1 MKLALDLMTTVP
13 LVLVLFDDMR
23 NFIATYSSERNL
35 FKGQVHISAVSVG
48 EAHDK
53 FFDWLKK
60 QAVYPHLWNLSVNL
74 EEIGDSL

>member
-1 MKLALDLMTTVP
+1 LMMTAPV
-13 LVLVLFDDMR
+13 VLVLFGNMR
-23 NFIATYSSERNL
+23 NFVATYNSDRNI

-48 EAHDK
+48 EAQDK

-60 QAVYPHLWNLSVNL
+60 QAVYPHMWNIYVNL

>member
-1 MKLALDLMTTVP
+1 MKLTLVLKTTAP

-23 NFIATYSSERNL
+23 NFVATYNSDRNL

-48 EAHDK
+48 EAQDK

-60 QAVYPHLWNLSVNL
+60 QSVYPHMWNLSVNL